1 MLMRQSQVIVTDFE
15 RPEVADVAGL
25 RRHPVAAIA
34 DVAGKHHL
42 LPPGLVAIT
51 PGVPV
56 CGPVVTCRGADVLVR
71 RAAIDLARPGDVL
84 VVSAGGRTDRACFGA
99 ATAEHMR
106 ARGMA
111 GIVVD
116 GAVRDAAELRRLS
129 FPTYAKAI
137 TARNY
142 DYPVNLADGAVNV
155 AVDIDGHQIESGD
168 VIAADDDGVLIIP
181 RAQVPGLAARVGRAA
196 LAEDTKW
203 VGRLGTE
210 FGAVERLRSEGY
222 DVCEKPPEVSA

>member
-1 MLMRQSQVIVTDFE
+1 MRQSKLVVTEIE
-15 RPEVADVAGL
+15 RPDVADIAGL

-34 DVAGKHHL
+34 DVAGKHL
-42 LPPGLVAIT
+42 VLPPGLVAVT

-56 CGPVVTCRGADVLVR
+56 CGPVVTCQGPDVLAR

-84 VVSAGGRTDRACFGA
+84 VVAAGGRTDRACFGA

-106 ARGMA
+106 ARGIA
-111 GIVVD
+111 GVVVD
-116 GAVRDAAELRRLS
+116 GAVRDAAELRRLG
-129 FPTYAKAI
+129 FPTFARAV

-142 DYPVNLADGAVNV
+142 DYPVNLAEGGVNV
-155 AVDIDGHQIESGD
+155 PVDLDGRRVAPGD
-168 VIAADDDGVLIIP
+168 VIAADDDGVLVIP
-181 RAQVPGLAARVGRAA
+181 RAHVPGLAARVARAV

-210 FGAVERLRSEGY
+210 FGAVHQLRAAGY
-222 DVCEKPPEVSA
+222 QVCQALPQVSV